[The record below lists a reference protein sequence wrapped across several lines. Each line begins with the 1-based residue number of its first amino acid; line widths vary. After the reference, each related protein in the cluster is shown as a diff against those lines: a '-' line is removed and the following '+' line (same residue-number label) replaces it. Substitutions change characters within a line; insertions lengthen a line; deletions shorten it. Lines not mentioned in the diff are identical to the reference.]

1 MSIFRLET
9 FRLIGKTYKRFLSL
23 TLIVFIGAGFM
34 MGLMSTPKI
43 MRESVDRYYD
53 EYDLQDIIIYSTY
66 GFCNEDLRAIENTSG
81 VERVWASKEID
92 VHGIDKN
99 GLSNVIR
106 VSELYK
112 NINNYRLV
120 DGRLPQKKNECLL
133 YYNDFGGGHQIG
145 DKLTLDYG
153 SNDINEYLNEIEYT
167 IVGLVESPQ
176 YLGKMYGA
184 SNFNNEEIEGI
195 ILIPNG
201 NFISSYYTTM
211 YVMIDG
217 ANKLISDTK
226 EYEKY
231 IAENKADLENVVVSQ
246 QSYLRDKLIS
256 EYGEQLKE
264 KEELFEQVKA
274 EGKRQLDEAKKQLD
288 EANVQITVYE
298 SQLTMLDALVKSM
311 EAALKQDS
319 SILNSIYNYTVDV
332 EGDVIDILEIL
343 GLEGAHAVS
352 GAMEYSYKEY
362 KNAVAQ
368 YNSIRGQLNGAKA
381 QYEAGLKKY
390 TEALVEYNQQIAEGE
405 EQLKLARAR
414 LNDLPKSQWIML
426 DRDLIYSTVMYK
438 DNTLQMESIG
448 LYMPLM
454 FFLVAAL
461 VCLTTMKRLVDEQ
474 RGQIGIYVALG
485 YSNMQ
490 IIGKYVTYALLA
502 SLCGGVLGAIVGQ
515 FLFPSVLYNT
525 WRMAYYLPKIM
536 ISFSIKNLLLSV
548 GSFAVLVCGITAYV
562 VNNMV
567 KDSPA
572 SLMRP
577 VAPKKGK
584 ELLIE
589 KITFLWNALSFT
601 SKITARNI
609 FRYKARFLMT
619 IAGIAGCAGLLI
631 MGFGI
636 KDSISDVLYIQNTEI
651 FTYDYSVTFEKPE
664 YAKLA
669 MEKLERN
676 SHIEKAVEY
685 GTYVTRVYLDGKEA
699 TANAIVID
707 PEESNYM
714 VHLRETDKKTPIR
727 LGNDGVVVSEKFA
740 KNNNL
745 KKGDT
750 ITIESGNRI
759 KQDVTISNICE
770 MYFSHYIFMSDSLYK
785 NVFDEEIGRNK
796 ITIQADE
803 DYDLYPE
810 IKDLEG
816 FSNLSVT
823 ADTMEKF
830 GTLIGAMNLIIV
842 VIILVAG
849 SLAFVVIV
857 NLTQVNISERIREIA
872 TLKVLGFNDF
882 EVNSYI
888 FKEIILLSLI
898 GCVVGIPIGIIE
910 HKFIMSV
917 LNIEM
922 IMYGNRIKFVS
933 FIYSIIITIVFT
945 IIVLMFMRKPLRE
958 VDMVESLKSVE

>member
-1 MSIFRLET
+1 M
-9 FRLIGKTYKRFLSL
+9 SL

-66 GFCNEDLRAIENTSG
+66 GFCNEDLQAIKNAPG
-81 VERVWASKEID
+81 VDTVFASKEID

-99 GLSNVIR
+99 GLSRVIR

-112 NINNYRLV
+112 SINNYHLL
-120 DGRLPQKKNECLL
+120 DGRLPQKKNECLF
-133 YYNDFGGGHQIG
+133 YYNDFGEGFQIG
-145 DKLTLDYG
+145 DKLTLNYG
-153 SNDINEYLNEIEYT
+153 STDINEYLSEIEYT
-167 IVGLVESPQ
+167 IVGLIESPQ
-176 YLGKMYGA
+176 YMGKMYGA

-195 ILIPNG
+195 ILVPNA
-201 NFISSYYTTM
+201 NFVYEYYTTM
-211 YVMIDG
+211 YLTING
-217 ANKLISDTK
+217 ASNLVSDSK
-226 EYEKY
+226 EYENY
-231 IAENKADLENVVVSQ
+231 IALNKVDLENVVFTQ
-246 QSYLRDKLIS
+246 QTYLRDKLIE
-256 EYGEQLKE
+256 EYGQQLKE
-264 KEELFEQVKA
+264 KEELFEQVKV
-274 EGKRQLDEAKKQLD
+274 EGKRQLDEAKNQLD
-288 EANVQITVYE
+288 EANIQISLYE
-298 SQLTMLDALVKSM
+298 SQLNMLDALVRSM
-311 EAALKQDS
+311 EAAMKEDS
-319 SILNSIYNYTVDV
+319 SILNSIYDYTVDV

-343 GLEGAHAVS
+343 GQDGVYAVS
-352 GAMEYSYKEY
+352 GTMEYAYNQY
-362 KNAVAQ
+362 KNAIAQ
-368 YNSIRGQLNGAKA
+368 YNSIRGQLNSAKA
-381 QYEAGLKKY
+381 QYEAGLKQY
-390 TEALVEYNQQIAEGE
+390 SEALVEYNQQIAESE

-485 YSNMQ
+485 YSNIQ

-502 SLCGGVLGAIVGQ
+502 SLCGGLLGAIVGQ
-515 FLFPSVLYNT
+515 FLFPSVIYNT
-525 WRMAYYLPKIM
+525 WRMAYYLPKIR
-536 ISFSIKNLLLSV
+536 ISFSLRNLLLSV
-548 GSFAVLVCGITAYV
+548 GSFAILVCSITAYV

-577 VAPKKGK
+577 IAPKKGK
-584 ELLIE
+584 EILIE
-589 KITFLWNALSFT
+589 KVPFLWNALSFT

-609 FRYKARFLMT
+609 FRYKSRFLMT

-631 MGFGI
+631 MAFGF
-636 KDSISDVLYIQNTEI
+636 KDSVSDVLYVQNKEI
-651 FTYDYSVTFEKPE
+651 FTYDYSITFENSD
-664 YAKLA
+664 YAQSA

-699 TANAIVID
+699 TANTIVID
-707 PEESNYM
+707 PNESDYM
-714 VHLRETDKKTPIR
+714 VHLRETDKKTTIK

-745 KKGDT
+745 KIGDT

-770 MYFSHYIFMSDSLYK
+770 MYFGHYVFMSDSFYT
-785 NVFDEEIGRNK
+785 NTFDEEIGRNK
-796 ITIQADE
+796 ITINTDE

-823 ADTMEKF
+823 ADTMKKF
-830 GTLIGAMNLIIV
+830 GTLIGAMNLIII

-849 SLAFVVIV
+849 SLAFVVII

-872 TLKVLGFNDF
+872 TLKVLGFNDH
-882 EVNSYI
+882 EVNMYI
-888 FKEIILLSLI
+888 FKEIMLLSLI
-898 GCVVGIPIGIIE
+898 GCIVGIPIGIIE

-917 LNIEM
+917 INIEM
-922 IMYGNRIKFVS
+922 IMYGNRIKFIS
-933 FIYSIIITIVFT
+933 FVFSIIITIVFT
-945 IIVLMFMRKPLRE
+945 IIVLTFMRKPLRE